1 MNKNNRKIG
10 LFIVPIVLFVIGCF
24 IVISIYLLVLTP
36 RQTAFHPTSI
46 PNPTQTAGLESS
58 NSEDSFLVVDEL
70 LNALADANIAFNTPD
85 SMMQDKT
92 TEILLILSPK
102 LTASEVQELVLEE
115 LGEDEQNI
123 EVAEIKAST
132 QMEAKLTGSTRA
144 FEIIERSSA
153 LQAIS
158 FEDETRWSWE
168 VIALEEGTHSL
179 DLTLTAFISFDETD
193 IPRTIKTYHR
203 TITVEVT
210 ATKKVMQFIQENLY
224 WLIPSFAI
232 ILMGF
237 WYFNRVSKKRKAR
250 NLPIQKK
257 TQENPQQ
264 PKRDIFISY
273 ASEDRERLQPY
284 LNLFS
289 RNGWSVWWD
298 QDIPIGKSFDLIIE
312 EAIEKSRCVVVIWS
326 EASVSSD
333 WVRTE
338 AGEGKS
344 RGVLIPVL
352 IDEVEIPLAFRR
364 IETAQLQD
372 WDGESDHPEVSFLLN
387 AITEILEK

>member
-1 MNKNNRKIG
+1 MNKNHRKIV

-24 IVISIYLLVLTP
+24 IVISIYLLALAPRLTD
-36 RQTAFHPTSI
+36 FHPTST
-46 PNPTQTAGLESS
+46 PSPTQTSGLEST
-58 NSEDSFLVVDEL
+58 NSEDNFLVVDEL

-85 SMMQDKT
+85 RMKQDET

-102 LTASEVQELVLEE
+102 LTADEVKELVEEE
-115 LGEDEQNI
+115 LGESEQNI

-132 QMEAKLTGSTRA
+132 WMEAKLVGSSRA
-144 FEIIERSSA
+144 FEIIEKSSA

-158 FEDETRWSWE
+158 FEDETRWAWE

-179 DLTLTAFISFDETD
+179 DLTLTAFISFDGTEV
-193 IPRTIKTYHR
+193 PRTIKTYHR

-210 ATKKVMQFIQENLY
+210 GTKKALQFVQKNLY
-224 WLIPSFAI
+224 WLILSVAI
-232 ILMGF
+232 ISIGF
-237 WYFNRVSKKRKAR
+237 WFFNRVSKKQKTRKPPVQK
-250 NLPIQKK
+250 NL
-257 TQENPQQ
+257 QENLRQ

-273 ASEDRERLQPY
+273 ASEDRERLRPY
-284 LNLFS
+284 LDLFS

-298 QDIPIGKSFDLIIE
+298 QDIPIGKSFDDVIE
-312 EAIEKSRCVVVIWS
+312 EAIEKSRCVIVIWS

-372 WDGESDHPEVSFLLN
+372 WDGESDHPEVSVLLK
-387 AITEILEK
+387 AITDILEK